1 MTGLGKAVKKK
12 KLIDEDQANG
22 VIDVWTGLE
31 TRSIDVIG
39 VGQGLKISGMA
50 QAVTVP
56 VYNQR

>member
-1 MTGLGKAVKKK
+1 MKKK

-31 TRSIDVIG
+31 TLSIDVIG